1 MRAGAGGNHP
11 EVPGSR
17 NALFSTS
24 ETHAANSRQR
34 EPAASRPRRRDVGN
48 LSVGQTAGRG
58 SDLPDRR
65 LNRRQKAG
73 RWHKPHPREAPCP
86 GGPREGAAKGSRP
99 WLFVPSTIPGSGCQR
114 RAPGDAQGMRNA
126 RDRAKGNI
134 PALFP
139 GGENIPPGSSLLW
152 GNVVLLTLGVGG
164 RNPFRWNFSRGASR
178 QMKVSRVGGGEV
190 GVYYSHS

>member
-65 LNRRQKAG
+65 LNRRQKAA

-86 GGPREGAAKGSRP
+86 GEPRAGSSRGVSAVA
-99 WLFVPSTIPGSGCQR
+99 LCSEHRSR
-114 RAPGDAQGMRNA
+114 LRLSAPGTR
-126 RDRAKGNI
+126 RRSGNEKR
-134 PALFP
+134 P
-139 GGENIPPGSSLLW
+139 GQSERKYSCAVPRRGKHSPGSSLLW

>member
-86 GGPREGAAKGSRP
+86 GEPRAGSSRGVSAVALCSEHHSRLRLSAPGTRTRSGNEKRP
-99 WLFVPSTIPGSGCQR
+99 GQSERKYSCTVPRQGKHSPWVESAVGKRRFADTWGWWEKSVPMEFQPGSQETNESEQSWWR
-114 RAPGDAQGMRNA
+114 
-126 RDRAKGNI
+126 
-134 PALFP
+134 
-139 GGENIPPGSSLLW
+139 
-152 GNVVLLTLGVGG
+152 
-164 RNPFRWNFSRGASR
+164 
-178 QMKVSRVGGGEV
+178 
-190 GVYYSHS
+190 